1 MLPLVQ
7 QKRRGIRNMRKSIRT
22 RESGIKVN
30 GEVGEGGVDK
40 LGAWIGE
47 GRAGERGLING
58 REAKEDE

>member
-30 GEVGEGGVDK
+30 GEVGEEGVNK
-40 LGAWIGE
+40 LGAWIGK
-47 GRAGERGLING
+47 GRAGERGLRNG